1 MVIPSA
7 SVPGYY
13 YQNISYSHYKGA
25 SPSSPNL
32 LHRTVKF
39 LLKKGKNGCSETWCF
54 QSNLALRHT
63 LEMVCVCV
71 CVCKNHIIYNTI
83 FTESL
88 AATNKRQNYS
98 KLCFLLQEKFIFFTV
113 IKKKFKKLTKNKLQ
127 VRPHNLNNKI
137 QEEKY
142 FSMYSTDKFIK
153 GLKKVCI
160 GKKGHSSTCYND
172 GNSFSNGN
180 KVPLVFLLLII
191 LRLGFKSKSKLEQQ
205 HVFQSWRAI
214 QARRDC
220 LEVKVCSTRQK
231 HKPVST
237 APKLMLEVPSIF

>member
-1 MVIPSA
+1 MLRNMV
-7 SVPGYY
+7 
-13 YQNISYSHYKGA
+13 
-25 SPSSPNL
+25 
-32 LHRTVKF
+32 
-39 LLKKGKNGCSETWCF
+39 F

-63 LEMVCVCV
+63 LEMVCLCVCV
-71 CVCKNHIIYNTI
+71 CVCVCVYVKITLYTI
-83 FTESL
+83 QFLQKAWQLQIRGRT
-88 AATNKRQNYS
+88 TQNYVS
-98 KLCFLLQEKFIFFTV
+98 CCRKKFIFFTV